1 MKNWSFLRG
10 GGQKGRHTRYAIT
23 LIVGVV
29 IILSLAAAIYI
40 FTPRSYSSG
49 FTLILPGAGA
59 SSSVSIETLGQTSTN
74 AASAYGSQSLSPTEN
89 YKKLLQSYRLRGRV
103 AEQFDLPLADVPPP
117 RIRLANQTQ
126 LIYVSLTADSPDKVK
141 AFADAWLSVFD
152 SEISALRMEEQVIR
166 ENAYRSTLLG
176 FEEAVEQSRARIIAF
191 QTEHGLISVEQF
203 QNLVQRSETMKLQA
217 RDARTKADVAEHE
230 IGRLSGMLGVSPDR
244 AAKVMMLQSDP
255 MFQSLYAS
263 LSEAEN
269 RRAEL
274 ANMYGANHP
283 ELRVATEEKA
293 GLQAALDERGQK
305 LIGFERFESIEVG
318 QYAANTERARLISG
332 LVRAATSYAGARQ
345 ELEALQIQQAE
356 TIARVKLLAEPATE
370 LDALLRDHQVAE
382 TVFASALAR
391 IDTNRTD
398 MFASYPLTQTVEHPG
413 LPSAPVTPSKQ
424 LVAIGT
430 IGVIFLY
437 SMGLILLWI
446 RLPIIRLLLKTV

>member
-10 GGQKGRHTRYAIT
+10 GGPEGRHIRYAIT

-29 IILSLAAAIYI
+29 TILALAAAVYI
-40 FTPRSYSSG
+40 FTPRTYSSG

-103 AEQFDLPLADVPPP
+103 AEQFSLPMGEVPAP

-126 LIYVSLTADSPDKVK
+126 LIYVTLTADSPEQAKD
-141 AFADAWLSVFD
+141 FADAWLSVFEA
-152 SEISALRMEEQVIR
+152 EISALRLEEQIIR
-166 ENAYRSTLLG
+166 ENAYRSTLLS
-176 FEEAVEQSRARIIAF
+176 FEAAVEQSRAKIIAF
-191 QTEHGLISVEQF
+191 QTTHGLISVEQF

-217 RDARTKADVAEHE
+217 REAKTKADVAERE
-230 IGRLSGMLGVSPDR
+230 IGRLSAMLGVSPDR

-255 MFQSLYAS
+255 IFQSLYGS

-269 RRAEL
+269 RHAEL
-274 ANMYGANHP
+274 ANMFGTNHP
-283 ELRVATEEKA
+283 ELRVVSEEKA
-293 GLQAALDERGQK
+293 GLQTALEDRGRA

-332 LVRAATSYAGARQ
+332 LVQAATSYAGARQ
-345 ELEALQIQQAE
+345 EFEALQVQQAE
-356 TIARVKLLAEPATE
+356 TVGRVELLAEPATE

-413 LPSAPVTPSKQ
+413 LPTAPVTPSRQ

>member
-10 GGQKGRHTRYAIT
+10 GGQKGRHARYAVT

-29 IILSLAAAIYI
+29 MILSLATAVYI
-40 FTPRSYSSG
+40 LTPRTYSSG

-89 YKKLLQSYRLRGRV
+89 YKKLLQSYRLRGQV
-103 AEQFDLPLADVPPP
+103 AKQFDLPLADVPAP

-126 LIYVSLTADSPDKVK
+126 LIYVSLTAHSPQAAKD
-141 AFADAWLSVFD
+141 FADAWLSVFD
-152 SEISALRMEEQVIR
+152 SEISALRIEEQVIR
-166 ENAYRSTLLG
+166 ENACRSTLLS

-217 RDARTKADVAEHE
+217 RDAETRADVAARE
-230 IGRLSGMLGVSPDR
+230 IGRLSAMLGVSPDR

-255 MFQSLYAS
+255 IFQSLYGS
-263 LSEAEN
+263 LSDAEN

-274 ANMYGANHP
+274 ANMYGTNHP

-293 GLQAALDERGQK
+293 GLQAALDERGQE
-305 LIGFERFESIEVG
+305 LIGFERFKSIEVG

-332 LVRAATSYAGARQ
+332 LVQAATSYAGARQ
-345 ELEALQIQQAE
+345 ELEALQFRQAE
-356 TIARVKLLAEPATE
+356 TTARVELLAEPATE

-398 MFASYPLTQTVEHPG
+398 MFASYPLTQTVEHPE
-413 LPSAPVTPSKQ
+413 LPDAPVTPSRQ

-430 IGVIFLY
+430 IGTIFLY